1 MKWSIKYA
9 TGVERIDT
17 QHKRLF
23 QMSEDFRDALD
34 EGRGGRVYGLLLDS
48 LNLTG
53 YARAHF
59 GIEEECMEQCRCP
72 AANENSVAHVK
83 FVEVLAGFHKRNVE
97 RGFDRAEA
105 QCLVD
110 FVDQWLADHI
120 GRIDVQL
127 KPCVEDSQS

>member
-1 MKWSIKYA
+1 MKWSVKYA

-23 QMSEDFRDALD
+23 QMSEDFRAALD
-34 EGRGGRVYGLLLDS
+34 EGRGGRVYGILLDS
-48 LNLTG
+48 LTR

-59 GIEEECMEQCRCP
+59 GIEEGCMEQCRCP
-72 AANENSVAHVK
+72 AAKENKLAHGG
-83 FVEVLAGFHKRNVE
+83 FVEVLANFQAGYTE
-97 RGFDRAEA
+97 RGFDRADA
-105 QCLVD
+105 QRLVD

-127 KPCVEDSQS
+127 KPCVESHP

>member
-1 MKWSIKYA
+1 LKWSVEYA

-23 QMSEDFRDALD
+23 QMSEDFRAALD
-34 EGRGGRVYGLLLDS
+34 EGRGERVYGLLLDS
-48 LNLTG
+48 LTR

-72 AANENSVAHVK
+72 AAKENRLAHGE
-83 FVEVLAGFHKRNVE
+83 FVDVLAGFHKCYAQ
-97 RGFDRAEA
+97 RGFDRADA
-105 QCLVD
+105 QRLVD
-110 FVDQWLADHI
+110 FVDQWLAGHI

-127 KPCVEDSQS
+127 RPCVEDSHL

>member
-1 MKWSIKYA
+1 LKWSIKYA

-23 QMSEDFRDALD
+23 QMSEDFRAALD
-34 EGRGGRVYGLLLDS
+34 EGRAARVYRMLLDS
-48 LNLTG
+48 LTG

-72 AANENSVAHVK
+72 AAEENTLAHVK
-83 FVEVLAGFHKRNVE
+83 FVEVLGGFHKRNAE
-97 RGFDRAEA
+97 RGFDQAEA
-105 QCLVD
+105 QRLVD

-120 GRIDVQL
+120 GRIDVRL
-127 KPCVEDSQS
+127 KPCVEDSQP